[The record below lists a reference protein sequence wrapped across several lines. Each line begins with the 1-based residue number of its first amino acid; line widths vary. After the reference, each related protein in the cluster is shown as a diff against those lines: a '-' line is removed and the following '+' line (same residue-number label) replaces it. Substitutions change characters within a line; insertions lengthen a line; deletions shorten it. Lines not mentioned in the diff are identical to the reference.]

1 MNKIS
6 VITIDGPSASG
17 KGSLAKNIA
26 NHFDYNLL
34 DSGILYRLFAML
46 ESKEKD
52 YFEIINI
59 IKHQVD
65 FVLTDEGLRIML
77 DQKIDI
83 TYDLRSEEIAKS
95 ASQLSSKKQV
105 RELLF
110 GLQRDFYDGGGLVA
124 DGRDMGT
131 VVFKDA
137 KLKIF
142 LTASPEVRAKRRYL
156 ELQNRGQEVN
166 MPALIADIEA
176 RDLKDSS
183 RELSPLL
190 PADDAIIIDSSDM
203 SLEEVFSFT
212 ENLIKEEF
220 I

>member
-1 MNKIS
+1 MKKIN
-6 VITIDGPSASG
+6 VVTIDGPSASG
-17 KGSLAKNIA
+17 KGELAKGIA
-26 NHFDYNLL
+26 NHFNFKLL
-34 DSGILYRLFAML
+34 DSGILYRLFAYFFNLNLSNQEIAAKINNEISFKL
-46 ESKEKD
+46 EEES
-52 YFEIINI
+52 F
-59 IKHQVD
+59 
-65 FVLTDEGLRIML
+65 
-77 DQKIDI
+77 KIFNQSEDI
-83 TYDLRSEEIAKS
+83 TTHLRSEDIAKV
-95 ASQLSSKKQV
+95 ASKLSSQKEV
-105 RELLF
+105 RESLF
-110 GLQRDFYDGGGLVA
+110 LIQRNFYDEKGLVA

-166 MPALIADIEA
+166 MPDLIADIEE

-183 RELSPLL
+183 RELSPLF
-190 PADDAIIIDSSDM
+190 PADEAHIIDSSNM

-212 ENLIKEEF
+212 ENLVKKEF

>member
-1 MNKIS
+1 MNKIN

-17 KGSLAKNIA
+17 KGELARGIA
-26 NHFDYNLL
+26 KHFDFKLL
-34 DSGILYRLFAML
+34 DSGVLYRLFAYFNQLDFSNNEITAKIKNEISFKLMENNLNVL
-46 ESKEKD
+46 EG
-52 YFEIINI
+52 N
-59 IKHQVD
+59 Q
-65 FVLTDEGLRIML
+65 
-77 DQKIDI
+77 DI
-83 TYDLRSEEIAKS
+83 TKYLRSEEIAKI
-95 ASQLSSKKQV
+95 ASKLSSKKEV
-105 RELLF
+105 RASLF
-110 GLQRDFYDGGGLVA
+110 DIQRSFYDKKGLVA

-142 LTASPEVRAKRRYL
+142 LTASPEIRAKRRYL
-156 ELQNRGQEVN
+156 ELQKYGQEVN
-166 MPALIADIEA
+166 MPELIADIEK

-190 PADDAIIIDSSDM
+190 PDEEAYVIDSSDM

-212 ENLIKEEF
+212 ENLVKKEL

>member
-26 NHFDYNLL
+26 NHFNYDLL
-34 DSGILYRLFAML
+34 DSGVLYRLFAML
-46 ESKEKD
+46 EDKQKN
-52 YFEIINI
+52 YFEIIDI
-59 IKHQVD
+59 IKNQVD
-65 FVLTDEGLRIML
+65 FELTDKGLRIIL
-77 DQKIDI
+77 DQKKDI
-83 TYDLRSEEIAKS
+83 TYDLRSEEIAQS
-95 ASQLSSKKQV
+95 ASKLSSKKEV

-110 GLQRDFYDGGGLVA
+110 ELQRDFYHGSGLVA

-142 LTASPEVRAKRRYL
+142 LTASSEVRAKRRYL

-190 PADDAIIIDSSDM
+190 PADDATIIDSSDM
-203 SLEEVFSFT
+203 TLEEVFSLA
-212 ENLIKEEF
+212 EDLIKEEF

>member
-1 MNKIS
+1 MKKIS

-34 DSGILYRLFAML
+34 DSGVLYRLFAML
-46 ESKEKD
+46 ESKQKD

-65 FVLTDEGLRIML
+65 FALKEEGLKIML
-77 DQKIDI
+77 DQKVDI
-83 TYDLRSEEIAKS
+83 THDLRSEEIAKS

-166 MPALIADIEA
+166 MPALIADIKS

-183 RELSPLL
+183 RELSPLFA
-190 PADDAIIIDSSDM
+190 ADDAITIDSSEM

-212 ENLIKEEF
+212 ENLIKREF